1 MGCTDFLKVDVTVVA
16 NEFIDKYMPEAN
28 GDYVK
33 VYLYMLKNRE
43 SGIGISEAAE
53 KLHLTEGDVRRAL
66 KYWED
71 KGIVSATGKEGSRKN
86 NKEDEVKSEST
97 VSEASASDE
106 LRDRYKRAD
115 GKAVL
120 NALGSD
126 EEFSQL
132 LFIVQKYR
140 SKILSEREQE
150 VLAYLYDGLKLPCDV
165 IDYLVAYCV
174 QTGHNNMRYIEKT
187 GLDWANI
194 GIRDVGAARRRTEQF
209 EEAKNVS
216 RKSRTVKTE
225 RQGITRNTD
234 LDDLVRTRI
243 LERI

>member
-53 KLHLTEGDVRRAL
+53 KLHLTEGD
-66 KYWED
+66 
-71 KGIVSATGKEGSRKN
+71 
-86 NKEDEVKSEST
+86 
-97 VSEASASDE
+97 

-209 EEAKNVS
+209 EEAKNIS
-216 RKSRTVKTE
+216 RKRRTVNTE

>member
-1 MGCTDFLKVDVTVVA
+1 MGGTDFFKVDVTVVA

-71 KGIVSATGKEGSRKN
+71 KGIVSATGKEDSKKN
-86 NKEDEVKSEST
+86 NKEDEGKSEST
-97 VSEASASDE
+97 VSEAPASDE

-209 EEAKNVS
+209 EEAKNIS
-216 RKSRTVKTE
+216 RKRRTVKTE